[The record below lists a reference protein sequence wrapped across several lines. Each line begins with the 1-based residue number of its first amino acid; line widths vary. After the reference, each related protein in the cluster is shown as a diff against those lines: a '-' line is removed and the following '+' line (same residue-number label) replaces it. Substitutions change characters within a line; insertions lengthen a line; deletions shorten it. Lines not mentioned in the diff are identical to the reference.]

1 MPSEK
6 EVIFDFGREKI
17 PVRVPGDAEI
27 LAMGR
32 ADPLPD
38 PARSIREALRKP
50 IACPPL
56 AQTTRNKLETEPSA
70 TAVVVIS
77 DDTRPVPYADEQTGI
92 LLPVIE
98 ELLDAGMTPQ
108 RIRILVATGTH
119 HAMNERALRD
129 FLHPKIFELGIPI
142 VNHDCRNPDDLKCIG
157 ATEFG
162 GDIFIN
168 RLYWESDIKVLTG
181 LVESHFMAGVS
192 GGRKSICPGLLA
204 ERSIHILHAGPI
216 LSSPR
221 AADLVLEG
229 NPVHAEALQVAK
241 MAGCDMI
248 VNVTL
253 DSAYRLTGVF
263 AGDMEAAHLHA
274 VDMLRSY
281 AGIPVKDTY
290 DLVITHT
297 GFVGINHYQAAKGGL
312 VCIPVLK
319 PGGMCVLAGI
329 HPDLDPIGSATYK
342 AMMKLLAEIGAESY
356 VDAILDPE
364 WSFVPDQWEAQ
375 MWARLFK
382 VIPPENLIYCTR
394 DIPERDFAWLPGT
407 DARAVVSGTDDI
419 RSLIDEAVRLSVL
432 KLTAE
437 LGRAPSTAV
446 LVDGPYGI
454 PLP

>member
-1 MPSEK
+1 MIPDK
-6 EVIFDFGREKI
+6 DVIFDFGREKV

-32 ADPLPD
+32 AEPLPD
-38 PARSIREALRKP
+38 PARAIREALRAP
-50 IACPPL
+50 IESTPL
-56 AQTTRNKLETEPSA
+56 AQIARTKLEANPGSK
-70 TAVVVIS
+70 AVVVIS
-77 DDTRPVPYADEQTGI
+77 DDTRPVPYHDDDTGI
-92 LLPVIE
+92 LLPVID
-98 ELLDAGMTPQ
+98 ELLNAGMPSQ
-108 RIRILVATGTH
+108 HIRILVATGTH
-119 HAMNERALRD
+119 HAMTEESLRD
-129 FLHPKIFELGIPI
+129 FLHPRIFELGIPI
-142 VNHDCRNPDDLKCIG
+142 VNHDCRNPDDLVCIG
-157 ATEFG
+157 TTAFG

-168 RLYWESDIKVLTG
+168 RLYRESDIKVLTG

-216 LSSPR
+216 LSSPQ
-221 AADLVLEG
+221 AADLVLDG

-263 AGDMEAAHLHA
+263 AGDMEAAHLRA
-274 VDMLRSY
+274 VDTLKSY
-281 AGIPVKDTY
+281 AGIPILDTY

-297 GFVGINHYQAAKGGL
+297 GFVGINHYQAAKGGQ

-319 PGGMCVLAGI
+319 PGGLCVLAGI
-329 HPDLDPIGSATYK
+329 HPDVDPIGGATYK
-342 AMMKLLAEIGAESY
+342 SMMRLLGEMGADSY
-356 VDAILDPE
+356 VEAILDPE

-382 VIPPENLIYCTR
+382 KTPPENLIYCTM
-394 DIPERDFAWLPGT
+394 DIPQEDFAWLPGT
-407 DARAVVSGTDDI
+407 DARTLAPGAEDI
-419 RSLIDEAVRLSVL
+419 RSLIDEAVRSAVR
-432 KLTAE
+432 KLEAS
-437 LGRAPSTAV
+437 LGRPPSTAV
-446 LVDGPYGI
+446 LIDGPYGI